1 VGTLFVLL
9 LFFVVTVRLVIP
21 LISVPSTSREDEL
34 ALVEASFFDGMGLRQ
49 RRRLTKVLREFHS
62 PGERQKLAA
71 LRRLQDESRSKPLP
85 IIEAWRYSRGFRSI
99 CAFRLRDGRQ
109 LEMMIYDPARAE
121 SIVRI
126 WRGKPDTALRLTWVA
141 SLGWQCS
148 LHLPQSTNGAP
159 EAQALA
165 WSARVTS
172 W

>member
-1 VGTLFVLL
+1 
-9 LFFVVTVRLVIP
+9 
-21 LISVPSTSREDEL
+21 
-34 ALVEASFFDGMGLRQ
+34 
-49 RRRLTKVLREFHS
+49 VLREFS
-62 PGERQKLAA
+62 GPGERQKLAA
-71 LRRLQDESRSKPLP
+71 LRRMQDESRSNPLP